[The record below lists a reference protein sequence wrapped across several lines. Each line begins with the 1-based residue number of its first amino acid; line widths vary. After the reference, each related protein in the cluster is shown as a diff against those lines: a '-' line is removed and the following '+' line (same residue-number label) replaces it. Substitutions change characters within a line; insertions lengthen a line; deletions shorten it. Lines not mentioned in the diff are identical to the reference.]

1 MTTCLLLSSF
11 INIYKPLY
19 VCVKRVKLLKL
30 RNLFCLS
37 EGRRKY
43 GTDYYS
49 QTIVILVN
57 MHIYRTIQSY
67 THTHTYSHRQEEVV
81 DNAVRVAIVVVVL
94 DPDPER
100 EEAEIDELV
109 EGLDQGREG
118 GVDLDQEGEGEADL
132 DPERREEEEDD
143 SRRI

>member
-37 EGRRKY
+37 EGRRKFLGILHIWY
-43 GTDYYS
+43 GLLLSNNSHSCKYAYIS
-49 QTIVILVN
+49 YNSIV
-57 MHIYRTIQSY
+57 H

-100 EEAEIDELV
+100 EEEIDVAV
-109 EGLDQGREG
+109 EDLDHEVGREG
-118 GVDLDQEGEGEADL
+118 EVDLDQERD
-132 DPERREEEEDD
+132 REEEEED